1 MNFFLI
7 TFLANRKH
15 LDPLENLTISTI
27 FLASSELLKSKDL
40 NIKLPLST
48 SVELA
53 MEALSWN
60 TIKSGFLEPSMSIDD
75 FSYLVDWY
83 IGELF

>member
-1 MNFFLI
+1 
-7 TFLANRKH
+7 
-15 LDPLENLTISTI
+15 
-27 FLASSELLKSKDL
+27 
-40 NIKLPLST
+40 
-48 SVELA
+48 

>member
-7 TFLANRKH
+7 TFLADRKH

-53 MEALSWN
+53 MEALS
-60 TIKSGFLEPSMSIDD
+60 
-75 FSYLVDWY
+75 
-83 IGELF
+83 

>member
-7 TFLANRKH
+7 TFLADRKH
-15 LDPLENLTISTI
+15 LDLLENLTMCAI

-48 SVELA
+48 SVELT
-53 MEALSWN
+53 MEALS
-60 TIKSGFLEPSMSIDD
+60 
-75 FSYLVDWY
+75 
-83 IGELF
+83 